1 MNENPISVSVEWD
14 ESRLRA
20 GLRSAQDQLQKL
32 PMHVRRM
39 AEEARRLQ
47 SEIGSVMSSVAG
59 RFAGLRSA
67 VTSAFTSSAASAREF
82 FAGLGNSV
90 SAGLQAVASGAKRV
104 QDKYGKALDEL
115 SAQARAVGVSLSL
128 SLTAPL
134 VGLGVAAVQ
143 SAANIDSIKRALVAV
158 AGSAEGAEKQLAN
171 LKEIAKLPGIGFEE
185 AVQGSVRLQAVG
197 FSAALAERSLKAF
210 ANAIALTGGGR
221 AQLASVTVQ
230 LGQLAS
236 KGKVLAGDLRPIIE
250 AAPAVGTALKKAF
263 GTVVSEEIQQK
274 LEATRKTSKDFV
286 NELLAALETLPR
298 VEGGIK
304 NTFEN
309 LKDSSAR
316 AIAPIGDAILRVL
329 IPAID
334 AVTPKLE
341 QWGEAFARL
350 SPTVQTVVVGLGLL
364 AAGVGPALLAFSSLI
379 NAFTTALAAAQALGQ
394 TALWNAIVSGATAAA
409 NAVKSFALAA
419 VASLSVGQIWGLVA
433 VAAVALGGAVYLL
446 ARNTKG
452 YQEVSLQTITTLE
465 KQAALHES
473 QLKQFSSLT
482 GLVAQTAEE
491 QERLKDVYKSLN
503 PESQARVDLMAKEK
517 GQAEALRAEVER
529 LLQARREELSF
540 KGANVV
546 AEFVDKLKEQAE
558 IEARL
563 NRLREERVSVSRQ
576 LNDPQALRSQNPERV
591 ELLFQQYGRLQGAIT
606 DAEKAAD
613 EMAAALKGLD
623 DKMRAAEAATK
634 QGVPQLARF
643 AELQGVLGG
652 KADDA
657 ARAIANFRAQ
667 QAALQGV
674 LSGTTQ
680 QVDAQT
686 EALKKLAEALP
697 TARTTGRVAELKAAL
712 DEFAQ
717 SKAADARTPAEA
729 VRRFVESQK
738 DQLPGLNDTV
748 GAAVQEYKRI
758 SAGVK
763 AIQDRLNPRTGTGG
777 GGRERS
783 EFEILSRELGKLT
796 AEVESLHRAGS
807 REFELRYKVEGLRQ
821 LKNDLTRIHALR
833 HELGQPLALPLP
845 SEGEMTRALIVN
857 LERAKRVQDEVRALT
872 EEQLDAEARLAVA
885 RRAITIPVIQAQT
898 RAQTALYEALRQQR
912 NAQEEEKAAR
922 SSAGREAAAVQGQTE
937 QISARAQ
944 AVGEIARLEGRLS
957 EELISNEEAV
967 YLARLRY
974 LDQRRVAEQ
983 ENVVAIALLEDRL
996 RELREGRGDAV
1007 DDARRDALRR
1017 RLEDEKRV
1025 HEELIALED
1034 FFAHAG
1040 ERSADRVR
1048 LAYQN
1053 MWKSV
1058 VEGAEQAK
1066 AQLQFFTERTRALDA
1081 GDPAEVG
1088 RVLLEGRAE
1097 RAKEAFDL
1105 SERIIRTQ
1113 DAIAHAGE
1121 NAARRQ
1127 QLAYLQAYESIVRAD
1142 LEARE
1147 SIIRSQVEIA
1157 DQSVFHVDR
1166 AQARFLDHLARQKS
1180 LTESVGDAMIKAY
1193 EGVASSLDSGIDRL
1207 TKKLGFFG
1215 SVINDILKSV
1225 TRQILTRLFVPLSQ
1239 GVNGAAAGGN
1249 GGTLGALLG
1258 GVFAP
1263 LLTGGRGGG
1272 VFSTP
1277 GFAGGS
1283 VQIPFG
1289 VPPLGLAAPG
1299 LQLLGGGSGGLVQM
1313 LASGILPGLS
1323 GRTVGGGPIFSGG
1336 GSVFSGLGLPGLL
1349 GGGGFVDTAVGG
1361 GAPSFI
1367 SGVAQNGVLGAL
1379 TKNGILGG
1387 KVSLGQAFGSLTGGL
1402 ALPLLGASLGA
1413 SLGGPSTLGKFLGG
1427 AGGALAG
1434 AIPSLFALGSLLGPI
1449 GLVAAPLLLLGGY
1462 LLGKA
1467 KQRKQDERTADTYWV
1482 TYMEDLKRLTADVKS
1497 DRISGSEALRA
1508 AYESRQRAIDQIN
1521 TIKTKSV
1528 RESRLRN
1535 QIPDVDRLFLEPLKQ
1550 AADAQ
1555 KRRGDTERLLV
1566 PTFSTG
1572 GSVMQAF
1579 RGRVPGHFDRR
1590 DDKLIRVSGN
1600 EVVLTPQQWMPITE
1614 YLKVARVP
1622 GFESGGFAGDALARA
1637 AAPAL
1642 AAQQITLEADI
1653 VLGDGTVEGAFIRAV
1668 KRSGGRAALIGEVR
1682 REIRDSSGTGLSGDI
1697 RRAVK

>member
-20 GLRSAQDQLQKL
+20 GLRSAQDQLQRL
-32 PMHVRRM
+32 PAHVRRM

-47 SEIGSVMSSVAG
+47 SEIGGVMSSVAG

-82 FAGLGNSV
+82 FTGLGNSV
-90 SAGLQAVASGAKRV
+90 SSGLQKVADGAKQV
-104 QDKYGKALDEL
+104 QGKYGKALEEM
-115 SAQARAVGVSLSL
+115 SAAARAVGVSLSL

-350 SPTVQTVVVGLGLL
+350 SPAMQTVVVVLGLL

-379 NAFTTALAAAQALGQ
+379 NAFTTALGAAQALGQ

-419 VASLSVGQIWGLVA
+419 ATSLSVGQIWGLVA

-452 YQEVSLQTITTLE
+452 YHEVSLQTITTLE
-465 KQAALHES
+465 KQTALHES
-473 QLKQFSSLT
+473 QLKQFSTLT

-517 GQAEALRAEVER
+517 GQAEALRGEVER
-529 LLQARREELSF
+529 LLKARREELSF

-546 AEFVDKLKEQAE
+546 AEFVDKLREQAE
-558 IEARL
+558 VEARL

-613 EMAAALKGLD
+613 EMASALKGLD

-643 AELQGVLGG
+643 AEQQGVLGG

-657 ARAIANFRAQ
+657 ARAVANFRAQ

-680 QVDAQT
+680 QVDVQT

-974 LDQRRVAEQ
+974 MDQRRDAHQQNVA
-983 ENVVAIALLEDRL
+983 AIAVLEDQL
-996 RELREGRGDAV
+996 KELRMGRGKAV
-1007 DDARRDALRR
+1007 DDARTDALRR

-1272 VFSTP
+1272 VYNAP

-1299 LQLLGGGSGGLVQM
+1299 LQLLGGS
-1313 LASGILPGLS
+1313 
-1323 GRTVGGGPIFSGG
+1323 VGGGPIFSGG

-1361 GAPSFI
+1361 GAPSFL
-1367 SGVAQNGVLGAL
+1367 SGIAQNGLFGAL
-1379 TKNGILGG
+1379 TQNGILSG
-1387 KVSLGQAFGSLTGGL
+1387 KVSLGQAFSGLKGSLG
-1402 ALPLLGASLGA
+1402 AAAPLLGLSLGA
-1413 SLGGPSTLGKFLGG
+1413 SLGGNSTLGKILGGVGGGLLGG
-1427 AGGALAG
+1427 AAGVALGAIGGAAG
-1434 AIPSLFALGSLLGPI
+1434 TFGAAAAAFLTNPI
-1449 GLVAAPLLLLGGY
+1449 TLVAAPLLLLGGY

-1622 GFESGGFAGDALARA
+1622 GFESGGFAGDTLARA

-1642 AAQQITLEADI
+1642 APQQITLEADI
-1653 VLGDGTVEGAFIRAV
+1653 VLGDATAEGVVVRAV
-1668 KRSGGRAALIGEVR
+1668 RRSGGRAAVIGEVR
-1682 REIRDSSGTGLSGDI
+1682 REIRDGNGQGLSGDI